1 MRALAMLRRPFHIR
15 ARSAVVPPGSVAIR
29 SAPMD
34 FIDAVTRGSS
44 DVALVDPTLA
54 ERDPGIPGSLVRAH
68 LGTVLYI
75 QLTPEYAQAAVGMI
89 REIGSGEIVTYGY
102 NDDPVTLAGILRRQA
117 RADRSQHLLRAL
129 APQIAMLPP
138 GLRTGIDR
146 MSEYGDRIDSVDCL
160 ARLCGVTRGTL
171 WRQFKNAGIIS
182 TWGFVAG
189 VTMLRNYDV
198 LVDRHLKIIDVAH
211 AVGLNSERA
220 LQRRCLAI
228 SGLGFR
234 TIRARLSIQGLAD
247 RIANVLTM
255 KQPAPGANPPLAR
268 ATTLAHDY
276 SS

>member
-1 MRALAMLRRPFHIR
+1 MLRRPFHRR

-29 SAPMD
+29 SGAMD

-54 ERDPGIPGSLVRAH
+54 ERDPEIPGSLVRAH

-89 REIGSGEIVTYGY
+89 REIGTGEIVTYGY

-117 RADRSQHLLRAL
+117 RANRSQHLLRAL
-129 APQIAMLPP
+129 APQIAILPA
-138 GLRTGIDR
+138 GLRAGIDR

-160 ARLCGVTRGTL
+160 AGLCGVTRGTL
-171 WRQFKNAGIIS
+171 WRQFKNAGIMS

-189 VTMLRNYDV
+189 LTMLRNYDV
-198 LVDRHLKIIDVAH
+198 LIDRHLKIIDVAH

-220 LQRRCLAI
+220 LQRRCIAI
-228 SGLGFR
+228 SGLSFR
-234 TIRARLSIQGLAD
+234 AIRAQLSIQDLAN

-255 KQPAPGANPPLAR
+255 KQPATKEKRPLVR
-268 ATTLAHDY
+268 ATVPAHDY
-276 SS
+276 FS